1 MSVVLSILTA
11 ADLIH
16 VSDLPPEGPRTLLVR
31 HPRYRG
37 LMTVT
42 GSPPPLAWVKAAAAN
57 ERHEAGALAQHIAA
71 AADLGLDAEA
81 PVGVLTAGWGLDEKG
96 RDHSFRY
103 LASNLED
110 GDGFKVSGESITPDR
125 VIKKNAEA
133 PYSVQVVADA
143 ELPASARRRVQGLPR
158 LIKRGDLSAVA
169 LECAAIVRE
178 AAPGPVLIAQLGQDG
193 SLEAAILDGD
203 EVTVLS
209 PEPELSVAS
218 LRP

>member
-11 ADLIH
+11 ADLLH

-42 GSPPPLAWVKAAAAN
+42 GSPPPLAWVKAAAAA

-71 AADLGLDAEA
+71 TADLELDGEA
-81 PVGVLTAGWGLDEKG
+81 PVGVLTSGWGRDEKG
-96 RDHSFRY
+96 RDHAFRY
-103 LASNLED
+103 LASNLE
-110 GDGFKVSGESITPDR
+110 GDEGFKVSGESITPDR
-125 VIKKNAEA
+125 VIKKSAQA
-133 PYSVQVVADA
+133 PYSVQVVADD
-143 ELPASARRRVQGLPR
+143 ELPGAARRRIEGLPR

-178 AAPGPVLIAQLGQDG
+178 AAPGPVLVAQLGQDG
-193 SLEAAILDGD
+193 ALEAAILDG
-203 EVTVLS
+203 EQVTVLS
-209 PEPELSVAS
+209 PEPGVGVAS
-218 LRP
+218 LVP